1 MIMDILSSKT
11 ILLGLI
17 PVLGIGAGYFLLGP
31 LKKMFSGKFSKH
43 KKAQTEREETVK
55 ELSGKQT
62 EVVARI
68 KNLEKADKQTRE
80 KVKAT
85 IDEANKK
92 VEEIVK
98 SDKNLQDLATEF
110 DQNW

>member
-1 MIMDILSSKT
+1 MDILSSKT

-17 PVLGIGAGYFLLGP
+17 PVIGIGAGYFFLGP
-31 LKKMFSGKFSKH
+31 LKNMFKGKFGKH
-43 KKAQTEREETVK
+43 KKAQAEKENTVK

-68 KNLEKADKQTRE
+68 KNLEKADKATRE

-85 IDEANKK
+85 IDQANADVEA
-92 VEEIVK
+92 IVK
-98 SDKNLQDLATEF
+98 SDKNLQDLATDF
-110 DQNW
+110 DNNW